1 MLQLVD
7 LRAAWDFVADQHC
20 SLSSLEDDQGRW
32 VVDSSRVEEGW
43 LWKNLE
49 EG

>member
-1 MLQLVD
+1 VLELVGSE
-7 LRAAWDFVADQHC
+7 AAWDFVADQHC

-32 VVDSSRVEEGW
+32 VADSSRTGGGW
-43 LWKNLE
+43 WWKNLE